1 MLEELSKMSTK
12 INSGEFNCFDL
23 VRCVFNLN
31 ETDIQILQ
39 SFDKNN
45 GKTIKQITQKIN
57 KDRSTVHRSLEK
69 LISCNICYKER
80 KSGNTRGF
88 VDYYYRISD
97 KDIFKKAE
105 INLDICYSSIKKML
119 VEFE

>member
-12 INSGEFNCFDL
+12 IYSGEFNCFDL

-39 SFDKNN
+39 SFDNNN
-45 GKTIKQITQKIN
+45 GKTIKQIIQKIS

-80 KSGNTRGF
+80 KSGNARGF

-105 INLDICYSSIKKML
+105 VNLDKCYSSIKKML
-119 VEFE
+119 VELE

>member
-1 MLEELSKMSTK
+1 MKQTFKS
-12 INSGEFNCFDL
+12 FNHS
-23 VRCVFNLN
+23 
-31 ETDIQILQ
+31 I
-39 SFDKNN
+39 
-45 GKTIKQITQKIN
+45 KTIKQITQKIN

-80 KSGNTRGF
+80 KSGDTRGF

-105 INLDICYSSIKKML
+105 INLDKCYSSIKKML
-119 VEFE
+119 AELE